1 MSSKKSENRFQILFK
16 DKQYISLKNYLYNF
30 LLRKKAVKAALKGQ
44 ATERIIEIGS
54 GLSPVTHAASEVLY
68 TDLSYTGLRLM
79 KDRLN
84 RGNYVVA
91 DGTAL
96 PFKSNHFSCCI
107 CSEVIEHIEND
118 AKALHEMARITRP
131 QGNMILTFPHR
142 RAYFSNDDRYVNH
155 YRRYNLPDIK
165 KLLIEAGF
173 QPIRITKVLGPLE
186 KVTMSSVIYL
196 MTLFN
201 EIGYGVSEPQKN
213 GFTSP
218 WEVLFFKW
226 LNRFYMMLI
235 WADAK
240 IMPLS
245 MSSVLLIKSKKF

>member
-1 MSSKKSENRFQILFK
+1 MIPKISENRFQILFR

-44 ATERIIEIGS
+44 IVERSIEIGP
-54 GLSPVTHAASEVLY
+54 GLSPVTRATADILY
-68 TDLSYTGLRLM
+68 TDLSYVGLRSL

-84 RGNYVVA
+84 SGNFITA

-96 PFKSNHFSCCI
+96 PFKSNHFSSCI

-118 AKALHEMARITRP
+118 AKALHEMARITKS
-131 QGNMILTFPHR
+131 QGTFVLTFPHR
-142 RAYFSNDDRYVNH
+142 RAYYSNDDKYVNH
-155 YRRYNLPDIK
+155 HRRYNLADII

-173 QPIRITKVLGPLE
+173 QPIRINKVLGPLD
-186 KVTMSSVIYL
+186 KITMITVIYL
-196 MTLFN
+196 ITLFN
-201 EIGYGVSEPQKN
+201 RNGDEPAESQKN
-213 GFTSP
+213 GYSSP
-218 WEVLFFKW
+218 WEMFCFKW
-226 LNRFYMMLI
+226 LNLFYMILV

-245 MSSVLLIKSKKF
+245 MSSVLLIISKKI